1 MSTTQ
6 ISDLFMEN
14 IDALPMWVKQVAYRK
29 MEQSVK
35 SELVHFMNILNPNKL
50 VQELT
55 PKITFKGKNEL
66 EERKTPNLIGDFYI
80 FLQLISKGQNLFD
93 IAVNNFWTLG
103 HVCKLLVRCVDY
115 EFIEGF
121 GSDPNYSIAQFLAG
135 QIRTGEL
142 LKRLGQLDVL
152 QLRQALEE
160 QKSQKE
166 LGNDIKIADVMIQ
179 LGFITANDVDI
190 LFNFKED
197 AEKRLVMGFGLTTI
211 KFDENNS
218 RHKQLVMNLQR
229 EFKNLDQENK
239 ILKERLKKIL
249 NIQQ

>member
-1 MSTTQ
+1 MDTTQ
-6 ISDLFMEN
+6 VSDLFSEN
-14 IDALPMWVKQVAYRK
+14 IEALPMWVKQVAYRK

-35 SELVHFMNILNPNKL
+35 SELVQFMGILNPNRL
-50 VQELT
+50 IQEIS
-55 PKITFKGKNEL
+55 PKVTFKGKNEL
-66 EERKTPNLIGDFYI
+66 KERKTPNLLPDYYV
-80 FLQLISKGQNLFD
+80 FLRSVDMGQTLFD
-93 IAVNNFWTLG
+93 VAINNFWTLSY
-103 HVCKLLVRCVDY
+103 VCKLLVKCVDF
-115 EFIEGF
+115 EFVEGL
-121 GSDPNYSIAQFLAG
+121 GSDPNYAIAQFLAG

-166 LGNDIKIADVMIQ
+166 IGNDVKIADVMIK
-179 LGFITANDVDI
+179 LGFITAGDAEI

-197 AEKRLVMGFGLTTI
+197 AQKRLLMGFGFTTI
-211 KFDENNS
+211 KFDESNS

-239 ILKERLKKIL
+239 ILKERLKKVL